1 MLSTPLRAVAVAAL
15 AMSTAAACTGSS
27 GKDYAVPKAVCGV
40 PVGSGLLSP
49 LLPDGNKLTERDYDF
64 GPTQPRC
71 ELKVDRNLVVYF
83 SGDVVPAGTDVIA
96 VNARDMRALGHP
108 AAADIGRA
116 ARVAD
121 RGALA
126 VDACVYGGKRQQFV
140 ANIELKQQ
148 ATDDVPKRRDA
159 LRALLKAYLPAAMK
173 DVGCG

>member
-1 MLSTPLRAVAVAAL
+1 M
-15 AMSTAAACTGSS
+15 
-27 GKDYAVPKAVCGV
+27 PKAVCGV
-40 PVGSGLLSP
+40 PVRSGLLSP
-49 LLPDGNKLTERDYDF
+49 LLPDGGKLTERDYNF
-64 GPTQPRC
+64 GPTQSRC
-71 ELKVDRNLVVYF
+71 QLKVDGNLVVYF

-96 VNARDMRALGHP
+96 VNERGMRGLGHP
-108 AAADIGRA
+108 AGADIGRT
-116 ARVAD
+116 ARIAD

-126 VDACVYGGKRQQFV
+126 VDRCVYGGKQQQFV